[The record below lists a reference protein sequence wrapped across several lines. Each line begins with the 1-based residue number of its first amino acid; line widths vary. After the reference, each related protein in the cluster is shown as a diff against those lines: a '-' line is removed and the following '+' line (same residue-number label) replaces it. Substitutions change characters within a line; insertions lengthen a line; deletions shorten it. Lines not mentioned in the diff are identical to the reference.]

1 MSSSGRV
8 AGTGTGLP
16 ETMAR
21 MRGYR
26 TATVVLATITV
37 GLGVALVAATLA
49 RGSGGI
55 GILLGLLFVAAGV
68 GRLYLARGG
77 RR

>member
-1 MSSSGRV
+1 MNR
-8 AGTGTGLP
+8 
-16 ETMAR
+16 
-21 MRGYR
+21 YR
-26 TATVVLATITV
+26 SVTLFLASLTI

-49 RGSGGI
+49 QGSGGL
-55 GILLGLLFVAAGV
+55 GILLGLLFIAAGA

>member
-1 MSSSGRV
+1 
-8 AGTGTGLP
+8 
-16 ETMAR
+16 MAV

-26 TATVVLATITV
+26 TATVVLSTITV

-49 RGSGGI
+49 QGSGGI
-55 GILLGLLFVAAGV
+55 GILIGLLFVAAGV